1 MTALLLDTH
10 VLVWM
15 MDAPKRIGK
24 KARGEIKSASE
35 RGELLVSA
43 VSFREIALLIDEKR
57 IDLGGTAHDI
67 RRRVM
72 QDGIDELPVT
82 GEQAIDAAGL
92 TGLPSDPMDR
102 FIVAA
107 ARHARAQ
114 LVTADAAILAW
125 HGAVKRLDATE

>member
-1 MTALLLDTH
+1 VTALLLDTH

-15 MDAPKRIGK
+15 MDAPERIGK
-24 KARGEIKSASE
+24 KARGAIERAGE
-35 RGELLVSA
+35 RGQLLVSA

-57 IDLGGTAHDI
+57 IDLGGTAYDI

-72 QDGIDELPVT
+72 QDGIDELPVN

-92 TGLPSDPMDR
+92 AGLPGDPMDR

-107 ARHARAQ
+107 ARHTRAQ
-114 LVTADAAILAW
+114 LMTADTAILAW
-125 HGAVKRLDATE
+125 DGSVKRLDATE

>member
-15 MDAPKRIGK
+15 MDTPKRIGK
-24 KARGEIKSASE
+24 KAHSAIERAGE
-35 RGELLVSA
+35 RGELIVSA
-43 VSFREIALLIDEKR
+43 VSFREIALLIHEKR
-57 IDLGGTAHDI
+57 IDFGGTAFDI

-72 QDGIDELPVT
+72 QEGIDELPVN

-92 TGLPSDPMDR
+92 TGLPGDPMDR

-114 LVTADAAILAW
+114 LMTADIAILAW
-125 HGAVKRLDATE
+125 EGIVKRLDATE